1 MNADEIRGSATS
13 PSNGKRF
20 ALNHVGGGVDGHL
33 SRDTGHEKSGRKEKA
48 RE

>member
-1 MNADEIRGSATS
+1 MNAEEIRGSATT

-20 ALNHVGGGVDGHL
+20 ALNHVDGGVDGHL
-33 SRDTGHEKSGRKEKA
+33 SRYTGQEKSGRKEKA

>member
-1 MNADEIRGSATS
+1 MNAEEIRGSATR

-20 ALNHVGGGVDGHL
+20 TFSYVGGGVDGQL